1 MTFLNRSVQYATRQP
16 AIQGGIELFSS
27 NHDIGVAMGRPRKF
41 SREGVLQKALPVFWK
56 YGFARTTLPDLEQA
70 TGVNKSGLYAEFDSK
85 EALFLACLRH
95 YLDTRS
101 AGALLVAEP
110 LGWRNIER
118 FLEEAPSFEV
128 DQQGCFCVNSMR
140 ELDGL
145 PAEARK
151 VIANGL
157 AKTNQL
163 LRAERSGREAHDG
176 CKRPVRADLRLLL
189 GNLHRS
195 ESEPRPEACA
205 AEDPG
210 VHANG
215 PSRVI
220 ASRQT
225 CARPPSTCRADDAA
239 GPHRPPQARRGS
251 RLRRLG
257 RVEHHHRCRPGKR
270 WRF

>member
-1 MTFLNRSVQYATRQP
+1 
-16 AIQGGIELFSS
+16 
-27 NHDIGVAMGRPRKF
+27 MGRPRKF

-101 AGALLVAEP
+101 AGALLMAEP

-163 LRAERSGREAHDG
+163 LRANVAAEKPKMDVNGLCELISAFFSGICIEANLNLDRKRARRKIREFMQM
-176 CKRPVRADLRLLL
+176 VRA
-189 GNLHRS
+189 
-195 ESEPRPEACA
+195 A
-205 AEDPG
+205 
-210 VHANG
+210 
-215 PSRVI
+215 
-220 ASRQT
+220 
-225 CARPPSTCRADDAA
+225 
-239 GPHRPPQARRGS
+239 
-251 RLRRLG
+251 
-257 RVEHHHRCRPGKR
+257 
-270 WRF
+270 